1 MSHYHWYITYWDVIV
16 FWIDLGLIWIYC
28 LCYYKFQKN
37 PLHKPFTEAWYK
49 ILFVLSYSKCTT
61 KQMCAWCVSKNFNH
75 LFCNLQVVLVFKN
88 CTCHNTSFSAL
99 IGFSTLCVP
108 TFLVGKSI
116 QTPSVNYMLEQD
128 VLYTS
133 YFGQLTNCCITI
145 LADANDT

>member
-1 MSHYHWYITYWDVIV
+1 
-16 FWIDLGLIWIYC
+16 
-28 LCYYKFQKN
+28 
-37 PLHKPFTEAWYK
+37 
-49 ILFVLSYSKCTT
+49 
-61 KQMCAWCVSKNFNH
+61 MCAWCVSKNFNH
-75 LFCNLQVVLVFKN
+75 LFCKLQVVLVFKN

-108 TFLVGKSI
+108 TFLVGKLI